1 MQQTLEEFLTGS
13 DVAMRCRKVDPNG
26 SQLLLITA
34 PWAPQQYR
42 CELHGSNGDR
52 PVTTIVG
59 SDDGPPE
66 MSDVLD
72 EVAAEAAVVE
82 AARCF
87 EEWAAQMGFD
97 PDSRG
102 AERVYRAWRRRTSN
116 LRKLLGDERYQQLLW
131 GTERL

>member
-1 MQQTLEEFLTGS
+1 MQTLEEFLTRS
-13 DVAMRCRKVDPNG
+13 DLAMRCREVDPDG
-26 SQLLLITA
+26 RQLLLTTA
-34 PWAPQQYR
+34 PWAPHQYR

-66 MSDVLD
+66 ISDVLD

-82 AARCF
+82 TARCF
-87 EEWAAQMGFD
+87 EEWAVLMGFD
-97 PDSRG
+97 SDSRH
-102 AERVYRAWRRRTSN
+102 AERVYRAWRHRTSN
-116 LRKLLGDERYQQLLW
+116 LRKLLGTERYERLLW